1 MTETGITHTPPLGR
15 SKPGYVGDSIDGV
28 ETRIAPNGEVLV
40 RSPMNMAG
48 YFRNP
53 EATRDCFTEEGFFRT
68 GDLGELDDEGW
79 LRIIGRVKEQ
89 FKTSK
94 GKYISPNPIEKVL
107 SASPLIEACCVM
119 GSQTPQPFAL
129 LIPTQDAREAIKQ
142 QDGRVRVEEEL
153 KQLMLTVNAQLD
165 PHERLQFLVVS
176 DEYWTVANGLLTP
189 TLKLK
194 RGLLESR
201 YQAMFEIWGRG
212 RSPVIWHL
220 TDQDAS
226 AAQQGGS

>member
-1 MTETGITHTPPLGR
+1 ME
-15 SKPGYVGDSIDGV
+15 GV
-28 ETRIAPNGEVLV
+28 ETRIAGNGEVLV

-129 LIPTQDAREAIKQ
+129 VIPSQETREAIRQ
-142 QDGRVRVEEEL
+142 QDGRARVEEQL
-153 KQLMLTVNAQLD
+153 TQLMHQVNAQLD
-165 PHERLQFLVVS
+165 PHERLQFIVVS

-201 YQAMFEIWGRG
+201 YQALYEIWGSRK
-212 RSPVIWHL
+212 SPIIWHL
-220 TDQDAS
+220 TGQDTS
-226 AAQQGGS
+226 AAQQRAP